1 MNKKGNS
8 EIWEAKKKLNA
19 LIKESQKKAKL
30 SFCIHCGKSVTS
42 FCTSH
47 SIPKFC
53 LNNISSGERLSTINE
68 FVGIE
73 VLDTEEGA
81 KSAGTFK
88 LICSECDNSLFRI
101 YENPYAYEKEP
112 TDQMLAQIAM
122 KNYLHMISKRLEEI
136 QRNEIEQE
144 MFTPDPV
151 KYSSIREVQF
161 LDLHDY
167 FAGYERARRGSIKD
181 RGDWYYLCTF
191 HRLDYC
197 IPIAFQA
204 AITPIFGFDGDLINN
219 IFDMDPGSI
228 TSDIHFVG
236 FPLGD
241 YSVVF
246 SFIDSRGHA
255 RYKKFYKTL
264 RSLPVDD
271 QLATINF
278 LVFAYTENVFVSK
291 FIDRRISQHRKFKE
305 VCSTGAIN
313 TRGFSDFLLI
323 KAMFEYDLSQR
334 LLIPNLLSREYSL
347 TQTNQEL

>member
-1 MNKKGNS
+1 MNKKENS
-8 EIWEAKKKLNA
+8 EIWEAKKKVNA
-19 LIKESQKKAKL
+19 LKKESQSRAKL
-30 SFCIHCGKSVTS
+30 PFCFHCKKPMTN

-53 LNNISSGERLSTINE
+53 LNNISSGERLFTINE
-68 FVGIE
+68 SVDSKAH
-73 VLDTEEGA
+73 DTELGA
-81 KSAGTFK
+81 NVAGTFK

-101 YENPYAYEKEP
+101 YENPQAYEKEP
-112 TDQMLAQIAM
+112 TDQILAQIAL

-144 MFTPDPV
+144 IFIPDPI
-151 KYSSIREVQF
+151 KYLSIRDVQF

-167 FAGYERARRGSIKD
+167 LAGYERARRGSIKD
-181 RGDWYYLCTF
+181 RGNWYYLCTF
-191 HRLDYC
+191 HRLDYY

-204 AITPIFGFDGDLINN
+204 AITPIFGFEGELINN
-219 IFDMDPGSI
+219 IYDTDPGSL
-228 TSDIHFVG
+228 TRDMHFVG

-246 SFIDSRGHA
+246 AFIDSRDNT

-278 LVFAYTENVFVSK
+278 LVFAYSENVYVSK
-291 FIDRRISQHRKFKE
+291 LIDQRIFQHQKFKE
-305 VCSTGAIN
+305 VCSTGVIH
-313 TRGFSDFLLI
+313 TPGFSDNLLKEAQI
-323 KAMFEYDLSQR
+323 DYDLSQR